1 MFFRK
6 NIAMVL
12 DSYDKEILRVI
23 QDNGKITN
31 QDLADSV
38 DLSPSACLRRVKAL
52 EEAGV
57 ISGYKCVVNAKQL
70 GLGLTAI
77 VYISMDKHIPERF
90 DLFEQEITA
99 IAEVVECLLITGQDA
114 DYQLKIIVND
124 LEHYHK
130 ILVGKI
136 TKITGVAG
144 VHSSFIL
151 NKIIENR
158 SLPIY

>member
-1 MFFRK
+1 
-6 NIAMVL
+6 MVL
-12 DSYDKEILRVI
+12 DSYDKEILRII

-52 EEAGV
+52 EDGRV

-90 DLFEQEITA
+90 ELFEQEVFA
-99 IAEVVECLLITGQDA
+99 IAEVVECLLITGQTA

-151 NKIIENR
+151 NKVIENR

>member
-1 MFFRK
+1 M
-6 NIAMVL
+6 IAL
-12 DSYDKEILRVI
+12 DSYDKEILRVV

-52 EEAGV
+52 EDAGV
-57 ISGYKCVVNAKQL
+57 ISGYKCVVDPKQL

-90 DLFEQEITA
+90 ELFEREIFA
-99 IAEVVECLLITGQDA
+99 IAEVVECSLITGQSA
-114 DYQLKIIVND
+114 DYLLKIIVND

-136 TKITGVAG
+136 TKITGVSG

-151 NKIIENR
+151 NKVIENR